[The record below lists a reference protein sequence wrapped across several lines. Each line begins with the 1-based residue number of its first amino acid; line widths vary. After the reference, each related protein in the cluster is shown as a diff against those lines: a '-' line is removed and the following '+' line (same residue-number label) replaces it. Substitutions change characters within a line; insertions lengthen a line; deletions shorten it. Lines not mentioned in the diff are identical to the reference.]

1 MWRVG
6 LVLLSLLFF
15 ALSSARLSL
24 GERPT
29 TADARVTKGDLQ
41 QSVQTATS
49 EPTATAGDSDE
60 QAVIR
65 SAEAYAAF
73 EDVWTALPSSDI
85 SAAQEE
91 IPAFLMQEAQ
101 AQWAF
106 APNTTTPEEARG
118 KASKPLADRADN
130 AATRIYVLYGQYG
143 WTTSSGMYHLAQS
156 LARYGEVSVHQ
167 WDDRTIV
174 QDAKRHSG
182 KIVII
187 GYSLGANSTV
197 AIANKLPHVDLIV
210 AYDPSRLS
218 PLAHEANGEF
228 TQHVKPTVRRAIC
241 FYNPYA
247 WYFGGARLEGSSVEV
262 VPISNF
268 HLAVAV
274 DQRLHDITEEAV
286 KQVALRLPAKESP
299 APEPAN
305 TVVASQPGKQVRA
318 GGVNS
323 VSRTAARAS
332 TPNG

>member
-1 MWRVG
+1 MRRVG
-6 LVLLSLLFF
+6 LILLSLVFF

-29 TADARVTKGDLQ
+29 TADVGTTKGDLQ
-41 QSVQTATS
+41 QSVQTTIS
-49 EPTATAGDSDE
+49 EPTAIAGDSEE

-65 SAEAYAAF
+65 SAESYAAF
-73 EDVWTALPSSDI
+73 EDVWTALPSSQI
-85 SAAQEE
+85 SAASEE

-106 APNTTTPEEARG
+106 APATTPEEGRG
-118 KASKPLADRADN
+118 KATKPLPDRADN

-143 WTTSSGMYHLAQS
+143 WTTSAGMYSLAQS

-197 AIANKLPHVDLIV
+197 AIANKLPQVDLIV

-218 PLAHEANGEF
+218 PLAHEVNGEF

-247 WYFGGARLEGSSVEV
+247 WYFGGARLAGSSVEV

-286 KQVALRLPAKESP
+286 KQVALGSPAKESP
-299 APEPAN
+299 TPEPAN
-305 TVVASQPGKQVRA
+305 TVAATQPGKQVSS

-332 TPNG
+332 MPNS